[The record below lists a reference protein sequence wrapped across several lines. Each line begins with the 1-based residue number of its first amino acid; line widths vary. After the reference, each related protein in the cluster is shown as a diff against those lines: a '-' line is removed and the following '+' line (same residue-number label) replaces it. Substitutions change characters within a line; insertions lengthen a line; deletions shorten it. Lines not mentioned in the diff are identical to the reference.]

1 MNFLIGYT
9 AIISIFQL
17 FANLANRIRIENAPR
32 IELNSNRI
40 KTKIE
45 FEFELE

>member
-17 FANLANRIRIENAPR
+17 LANRIRIENAPR
-32 IELNSNRI
+32 IELNLNRI